1 MVSGGRGVGR
11 LVVSGG
17 GSIRLGLGVDS
28 GSLVGHISNI
38 SVISVGG
45 VLDVLDPDVGVNIK
59 YIKWQKT
66 SSSDT
71 SHDEVVIMNRK
82 VVTW

>member
-45 VLDVLDPDVGVNIK
+45 VLDVLDPDVGGNIK
-59 YIKWQKT
+59 YIKWQT